1 MPSRADRRDAAERA
15 LRLASFALLAWV
27 AALLLGGRPARA
39 GAAWQESGD
48 LAGPA
53 LAAWTI
59 APPADTLVTAFARAP
74 DAPVR
79 DWLAALRAA
88 GTAVRWRDEGV
99 APVALELVA
108 VSDPAGGVRALV
120 AANPPARVTLAD
132 SAGGGPLDSADAAGG
147 GVVFV
152 VPGRPQRLSARVG
165 GQTARAAA
173 DTLARRRLAVLGRAG
188 WETKFVIAALAE
200 RGWVVDA
207 RVAVAPGI
215 TVAQGA
221 AFPLDTA
228 SHAAVVVLDS
238 IEPAAAAAVARFV
251 ASGGGL
257 VLAAGAAAGP
267 VGAIAPATRGAT
279 VRPATLVFDARRPP
293 RALGYTALV
302 LRPGA
307 IGLERRGGGGHVVVA
322 ARRAGTGRVVETGYD
337 ETWRWRLSGDEA
349 LEAHGAWWGAL
360 VAAAAYR
367 PETGPG
373 TAAAVPADP
382 APRAALHQALG
393 GPSRG
398 ALVPPRPGA
407 PTRRLPLAATLL
419 FAVLLAEWASRRLRG
434 AA

>member
-1 MPSRADRRDAAERA
+1 MPSRADRRDVTERA
-15 LRLASFALLAWV
+15 LRLASLALLAWV
-27 AALLLGGRPARA
+27 AWLLLGGGRPSRA

-59 APPADTLVTAFARAP
+59 APPADTLVTAFARAA

-99 APVALELVA
+99 APVALELVP

-120 AANPPARVTLAD
+120 AAPAPAVVRLAD
-132 SAGGGPLDSADAAGG
+132 GTGTLDSADAAGG
-147 GVVFV
+147 GASFV

-165 GQTARAAA
+165 GQTAGAAA

-188 WETKFVIAALAE
+188 WETKFVIAALEE
-200 RGWVVDA
+200 RGWLVDA

-251 ASGGGL
+251 DRGGGL
-257 VLAAGAAAGP
+257 VLGGAAAAGP
-267 VGAIAPATRGAT
+267 LGGIAPATHGGA
-279 VRPATLVFDARRPP
+279 VRPATQVFDARRPR
-293 RALGYTALV
+293 RAIGYTALV
-302 LRPGA
+302 PRPGA
-307 IGLERRGGGGHVVVA
+307 IGLERQGGHVVVA

-337 ETWRWRLSGDEA
+337 ETWRWRMSGDEA
-349 LEAHGAWWGAL
+349 LEAHGAWWAAL

-367 PETGPG
+367 PEAGPSSGTGV
-373 TAAAVPADP
+373 TDP
-382 APRAALHQALG
+382 APRAALHEALG
-393 GPSRG
+393 GPTQFTG
-398 ALVPPRPGA
+398 VPPRPGE
-407 PTRRLPLAATLL
+407 PTRRLPPVAALL
-419 FAVLLAEWASRRLRG
+419 FAALLAEWASRRLRG